1 MVLFPPLTILD
12 SMKINNEINNIE
24 TEKENRVDELRG
36 EMRVLEQECYE
47 LSRDKEKQEVALKR
61 EFGSRLAK
69 TMLRP
74 CFEELQKNYYR
85 GLRAKHYNEE
95 WCRNF
100 RNKNLLK
107 MIIKFW
113 KYFTFNQGNKAFEKR
128 LKQGVENRIQNEL
141 QDRRLVVEALEAA
154 IRELEEQK
162 ALEIKKKNIIK
173 AQLDQAY
180 LRGAST
186 TSMKA
191 LQMSQTTLNTL
202 YAGVK
207 MPRYNGQ
214 NLLGQINLL
223 RDDSKTVTKKV
234 IIQAHNNS

>member
-1 MVLFPPLTILD
+1 
-12 SMKINNEINNIE
+12 
-24 TEKENRVDELRG
+24 
-36 EMRVLEQECYE
+36 
-47 LSRDKEKQEVALKR
+47 
-61 EFGSRLAK
+61 
-69 TMLRP
+69 
-74 CFEELQKNYYR
+74 
-85 GLRAKHYNEE
+85 
-95 WCRNF
+95 
-100 RNKNLLK
+100 
-107 MIIKFW
+107 MIIKYW

-162 ALEIKKKNIIK
+162 SLEIKKKNIIK
-173 AQLDQAY
+173 SQLDQAY

-202 YAGVK
+202 YTGVK
-207 MPRYNGQ
+207 MPHYNGQ

-223 RDDSKTVTKKV
+223 RNDAKTLTKKV
-234 IIQAHNNS
+234 IMQAHHNP